1 MCYTIAVVGGI
12 LGSCETGAI
21 FMSSSIFEYLFLPSP
36 VLAPHKLYLLTQNKY
51 IYSIGIV
58 GSFRY
63 VIDVSPRY
71 DPASIPSP
79 TVPALE
85 PFMDS
90 VLRHFEQ
97 ILGVCVATL
106 K

>member
-51 IYSIGIV
+51 IYSTVIV
-58 GSFRY
+58 RSFRS
-63 VIDVSPRY
+63 VIFVSYGY

-85 PFMDS
+85 PFRDS
-90 VLRHFEQ
+90 VLHNFEQ
-97 ILGVCVATL
+97 ILGVCVL
-106 K
+106 